1 MSSPFPP
8 MDPSCVDDYDPNS
21 LPVPAALARIDALV
35 QPLSGTEK
43 LALRS
48 ALDRAL
54 AESVYSPIN
63 VPPHTN
69 SAVDGYAVRG
79 EDIPAEGIRELRII
93 GNALAGKPFPGT
105 VQPGEAVRIMTGAV
119 VPEGTDTAL
128 FQERVQCEGDILRIT
143 PDTKAGQNTRMA
155 GEDLRMGD
163 LVLAAGR
170 HLNPADLGLL
180 ASIGVVE
187 VRVRRRIRVAFFS
200 TGDEL
205 RSLGEPLD
213 KGDIYDSNRYTL
225 YGMLT
230 HLGAEVID
238 MGVVRDDPEALQ
250 RMLGEASRIADAVI
264 TSGGVSVGEAD
275 YIKDTLNRLGRV
287 DFWKIAM
294 KPGRPLA
301 FGKVG
306 DALFFGLPGNPVA
319 VMVTFY
325 QFVRPAL
332 LRMQGQEVPPMLLL
346 KARVGGRLKKR
357 PGRMEFQRGVL
368 EQDET
373 GEWVVHGTGDQGSGI
388 LSTMSRANCF
398 IILADESDGVAAG
411 ELVDVQPFTGL
422 L

>member
-8 MDPSCVDDYDPNS
+8 MDPSCADDYDPNS

-35 QPLSGTEK
+35 EPVAGTEK
-43 LALRS
+43 LAIRS
-48 ALDRAL
+48 ALDRVL
-54 AESVYSPIN
+54 AESVVSPIN
-63 VPPHTN
+63 VPPYPN
-69 SAVDGYAVRG
+69 SAVDGYAVRS
-79 EDIPAEGIRELRII
+79 EDIPTEGVRELRIV
-93 GNALAGKPFPGT
+93 GSALAGKPFPGT

-119 VPEGTDTAL
+119 VPDGADTAL
-128 FQERVQCEGDILRIT
+128 FQERVQCQGDILRIT
-143 PDTKAGQNTRMA
+143 PDTKAGQNTRAA
-155 GEDLRMGD
+155 GEDLRIGD

-170 HLNPADLGLL
+170 RLNPADLGLL

-187 VRVRRRIRVAFFS
+187 VRVRRRLRVAFFS

-205 RSLGEPLD
+205 RSLGEPLE
-213 KGDIYDSNRYTL
+213 KGNIYDSNRYTL

-230 HLGAEVID
+230 HLNAEVID
-238 MGVVRDDPEALQ
+238 MGVVRDDPEELQ
-250 RMLGEASRIADAVI
+250 RMLGEASTIADAVI

-275 YIKDTLNRLGRV
+275 YIKDTLNRLGKV

-301 FGKVG
+301 FGTVG

-332 LRMQGQEVPPMLLL
+332 LRMQGQEVPPIILL
-346 KARVGGRLKKR
+346 KARVSGRLKKR

-368 EQDET
+368 EQDEN

-398 IILADESDGVAAG
+398 IILADESSGVVADAM
-411 ELVDVQPFTGL
+411 VDVQPFAGL

>member
-8 MDPSCVDDYDPNS
+8 MDPSCADDYDPNS

-35 QPLSGTEK
+35 QPLAGTEK

-48 ALDRAL
+48 ALDRVL
-54 AESVYSPIN
+54 AESVVSPIN

-105 VQPGEAVRIMTGAV
+105 VQPGEAVRLMTGAV
-119 VPEGTDTAL
+119 VPEGADTAL

-155 GEDLRMGD
+155 GEDLRVGD

-170 HLNPADLGLL
+170 RLNPADLGLL

-187 VRVRRRIRVAFFS
+187 VRVRRRLRVAFFS
-200 TGDEL
+200 PGDEL
-205 RSLGEPLD
+205 RSLGEPLG

-238 MGVVRDDPEALQ
+238 MGVVRDDPEELQ

-264 TSGGVSVGEAD
+264 TSGGVSVGEVD
-275 YIKDTLNRLGRV
+275 YIKDTLNRLGKV

-301 FGKVG
+301 FGTVG
-306 DALFFGLPGNPVA
+306 EALFFGLPGNPVA

-332 LRMQGQEVPPMLLL
+332 LRMQGQQVPPMILL
-346 KARVGGRLKKR
+346 KARVSGRLKKR

-368 EQDET
+368 EQDEN

-411 ELVDVQPFTGL
+411 ALVDVQPFAGL